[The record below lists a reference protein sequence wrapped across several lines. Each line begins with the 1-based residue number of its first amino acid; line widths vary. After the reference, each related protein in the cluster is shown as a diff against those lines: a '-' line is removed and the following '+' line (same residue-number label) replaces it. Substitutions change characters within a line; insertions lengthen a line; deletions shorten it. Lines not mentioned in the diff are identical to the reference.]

1 MKKVLVLVILLSLV
15 TIASTILMFKEKQ
28 KLNSINSEI
37 NEYVIQKEDL
47 KKKIDNF
54 EVEKKQV
61 EKEVE
66 ENVDKDKLRM
76 YEIWKSQN
84 QYLDESL

>member
-15 TIASTILMFKEKQ
+15 TIVSTILMFKEKQ
-28 KLNSINSEI
+28 KLNSINIEI
-37 NEYVIQKEDL
+37 NEYAIQKEDL
-47 KKKIDNF
+47 KKKIENF
-54 EVEKKQV
+54 EEEKKQV
-61 EKEVE
+61 EKELE

-84 QYLDESL
+84 KYLDESL